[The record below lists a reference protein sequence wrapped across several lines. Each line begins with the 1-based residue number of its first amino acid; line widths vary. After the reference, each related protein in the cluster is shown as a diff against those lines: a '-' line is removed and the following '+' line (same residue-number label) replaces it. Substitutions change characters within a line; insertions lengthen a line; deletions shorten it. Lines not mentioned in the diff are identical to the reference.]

1 MNGLPALVSLG
12 RLLGVVGLAV
22 CAVSG
27 LARLAGHYT
36 LARFPVV
43 TLFAGGTA
51 LLVAGCFCLLWV
63 LVARR

>member
-1 MNGLPALVSLG
+1 MNASPALASLG
-12 RLLGVVGLAV
+12 RFLGVVGLVV

-36 LARFPVV
+36 LGRFPVV